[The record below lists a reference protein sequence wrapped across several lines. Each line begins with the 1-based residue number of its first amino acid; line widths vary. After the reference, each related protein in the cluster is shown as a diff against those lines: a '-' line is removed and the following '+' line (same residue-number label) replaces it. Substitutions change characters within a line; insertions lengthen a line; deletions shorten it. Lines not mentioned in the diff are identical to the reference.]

1 MPVYPNE
8 LSRYSEEYWFDQPK
22 RVHDYVAE
30 LLREHPDR
38 NLYYLLAY
46 AWGHADAAREREAD
60 AAPVEDLPPPAR
72 HILADRVLRV
82 VKQGLDRSY
91 VEERVVFAGVRGK
104 LELGETL
111 KRNLLAQ
118 ARTACT
124 VEEFTHNIPQNQIL
138 RSTLRRVLSL
148 PDLSSAVRSEVGLGY
163 PKAGGDFRKSKCGP
177 PPSGKSGCTATT
189 APTTSSC
196 NSAASSMNRCL
207 WLRTDGQI
215 VDVRRQKG
223 VMARLF
229 EDFVANFYKAEQNDY
244 RVSSQSPLPWHEAA
258 SAVEENMSR
267 LPRMVPDVVLE
278 SESRRIV
285 LDTSFHRK
293 PLAEGRFGGR
303 RVRSGHL
310 YQVFAYIENRNA
322 GEPEGA
328 GHEGLLLYPVVE
340 DAFAYD
346 FRLKGHRIQVR
357 SIDLD
362 QDWQGVHQGSPYRRG
377 TRRPRRRL
385 AFERRENGREHHR
398 IVRGA

>member
-1 MPVYPNE
+1 MNIPV
-8 LSRYSEEYWFDQPK
+8 
-22 RVHDYVAE
+22 
-30 LLREHPDR
+30 R
-38 NLYYLLAY
+38 NLYYLLSY

-60 AAPVEDLPPPAR
+60 AAPVETLPDLFA
-72 HILADRVLRV
+72 HVLADRVLRV

-124 VEEFTHNIPQNQIL
+124 VEEFTHDIPQNQIL
-138 RSTLRRVLSL
+138 RSTLRRVLTL
-148 PDLSSAVRSEVGLGY
+148 PDLSSAVRSEVGLAYRKLEGISEIEVRRST
-163 PKAGGDFRKSKCGP
+163 FRKVRLHRNNRPYHFLMQLCRLIQESLFVAEDG
-177 PPSGKSGCTATT
+177 TA
-189 APTTSSC
+189 
-196 NSAASSMNRCL
+196 RF
-207 WLRTDGQI
+207 
-215 VDVRRQKG
+215 VDVRRQRG
-223 VMARLF
+223 VMARVF

-244 RVSSQSPLPWHEAA
+244 RVLSQSHLPWHEAE

-278 SESRRIV
+278 SASRRIV
-285 LDTSFHRK
+285 LDTKFYRK
-293 PLAEGRFGGR
+293 PLAEGRFGGQ

-322 GEPEGA
+322 GEPAGA

-346 FRLKGHRIQVR
+346 FRLKGHRVQVR

-362 QDWQGVHQGSPYRRG
+362 QDWQGIHEDLLTVVDSKTTPD
-377 TRRPRRRL
+377 
-385 AFERRENGREHHR
+385 GR
-398 IVRGA
+398 